1 MFNLGKLIIDKWFSK
16 NHIINNNN
24 LKCKCFN
31 CSSEFLFELY
41 KSNNQDRKAKNS
53 VEAYQCSTMSHKS
66 KPQVLSCLE
75 CGLNFSP
82 NGIND
87 PQNIGRYENVVDE
100 TYISNIEG
108 RKLTFSKLLKNIE
121 PYIHKNT
128 EILEVGSYFGIF
140 GHIVKKSGYD

>member
-41 KSNNQDRKAKNS
+41 KSNNQDRKAKNT
-53 VEAYQCSTMSHKS
+53 VEAYQCSTMSHTS
-66 KPQVLSCLE
+66 KPQILSCLE

-82 NGIND
+82 TGIND
-87 PQNIGRYENVVDE
+87 PKNITRYENVVDK

-108 RKLTFSKLLKNIE
+108 RK
-121 PYIHKNT
+121 
-128 EILEVGSYFGIF
+128 
-140 GHIVKKSGYD
+140 